1 MERQRSVLPP
11 APSWRERTP
20 AEHARGIERAS
31 MPYAVGGADY
41 VRRTLADLVGADDER
56 LRALAQIEGDAKT

>member
-1 MERQRSVLPP
+1 
-11 APSWRERTP
+11 
-20 AEHARGIERAS
+20 